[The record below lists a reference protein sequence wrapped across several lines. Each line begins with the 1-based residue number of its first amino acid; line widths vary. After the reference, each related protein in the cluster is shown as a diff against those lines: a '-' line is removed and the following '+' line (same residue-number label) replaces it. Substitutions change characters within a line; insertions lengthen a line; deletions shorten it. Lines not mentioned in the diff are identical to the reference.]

1 MGVWK
6 TGEVFTAVVVNNDLL
21 PVSFLKSFFS
31 LFGGCEVSE
40 ACFALLQ
47 SFAIESIATIDIYG
61 SFDMADVVGYEG
73 SAVQQEEIFSMFSM
87 FAQSFR
93 Q

>member
-40 ACFALLQ
+40 ARFALLQ